1 MAVAKE
7 LLKGVI
13 ARMDRRKVLR
23 SLLLIAVTL
32 LAYLL
37 IDYFGRVGI
46 LDAYYMQILT
56 WVGINVIMG
65 VSLNLINGITGQ
77 FSLGHAGFM
86 AIGAYVSAY
95 FTKMLGLPFGIALI
109 AGALAAAFGGLLVGI
124 PTLRLK
130 GDYLAIATLG
140 FGEIIRVAIVNLEV
154 VGGPRGIPGIPQYTN
169 FLWVFAM
176 AVFTIVFI
184 SNLGNSRHGRALIA
198 IREDET
204 AADTMGIDTTKFK
217 ITAFVIGSMFAG
229 LAGGLYAHRITYIDP
244 SQFDFMKSIESLV
257 IIVLGGLGSITG
269 AVIAAVV
276 VTFLPEVLRFV
287 QNYRMVIYSL
297 MLILIMLFRQKGLM
311 GTREFSFEMF
321 GLGDKRKE
329 PLGKG
334 TKAEA
339 PPILQ
344 TKKLTKLF
352 GGVQAAKDFEIIL
365 GKGELVGLIGPNGAG
380 KTTVFNLLTGLAE
393 PTSGQII
400 FNGERIDGK
409 LPYEITSMGVAR
421 TFQNIRL
428 FNNLTV
434 LENVKTAFHSRH
446 GYPLLDAITRFGS
459 FRRTEDVVADK
470 AMRLLNL
477 FGLDGKAYEIA
488 SSLPYGMQ
496 RRLEIARALAT
507 EPKLLLL
514 DEPAAGMN
522 PQETRELQE
531 LIYWLRDRFGLTIL
545 LIEHDMSLVMNLCER
560 IVVLDY
566 GEKIAEGKPDEI
578 RHNKKVIEAYLG
590 EEAC

>member
-1 MAVAKE
+1 MPMFEAKDISMHF
-7 LLKGVI
+7 GG
-13 ARMDRRKVLR
+13 
-23 SLLLIAVTL
+23 LIAV
-32 LAYLL
+32 
-37 IDYFGRVGI
+37 D
-46 LDAYYMQILT
+46 Q
-56 WVGINVIMG
+56 
-65 VSLNLINGITGQ
+65 VSM
-77 FSLGHAGFM
+77 H
-86 AIGAYVSAY
+86 VE
-95 FTKMLGLPFGIALI
+95 K
-109 AGALAAAFGGLLVGI
+109 
-124 PTLRLK
+124 
-130 GDYLAIATLG
+130 
-140 FGEIIRVAIVNLEV
+140 GEIV
-154 VGGPRGIPGIPQYTN
+154 
-169 FLWVFAM
+169 
-176 AVFTIVFI
+176 
-184 SNLGNSRHGRALIA
+184 S
-198 IREDET
+198 
-204 AADTMGIDTTKFK
+204 
-217 ITAFVIGSMFAG
+217 
-229 LAGGLYAHRITYIDP
+229 
-244 SQFDFMKSIESLV
+244 
-257 IIVLGGLGSITG
+257 
-269 AVIAAVV
+269 
-276 VTFLPEVLRFV
+276 
-287 QNYRMVIYSL
+287 
-297 MLILIMLFRQKGLM
+297 
-311 GTREFSFEMF
+311 
-321 GLGDKRKE
+321 
-329 PLGKG
+329 
-334 TKAEA
+334 
-339 PPILQ
+339 
-344 TKKLTKLF
+344 
-352 GGVQAAKDFEIIL
+352 
-365 GKGELVGLIGPNGAG
+365 LIGPNGAG

-446 GYPLLDAITRFGS
+446 GYPLLDAITRLGS

-522 PQETRELQE
+522 PQETKELQE

-578 RHNKKVIEAYLG
+578 RHNKRVIEAYLG